1 MAKETILTTVP
12 AVKAKPA
19 ADGKP
24 EVKASP
30 ELSASVEYDFGE
42 TAEVMI
48 KRYGDE
54 TVKSN
59 ARAQFI
65 ISLRRIVRDLLGKS
79 KTVAEIQEHIKGWKP
94 TLAKART
101 PKDPVATAVTLVAG
115 MTDEQK
121 KEFLGVV
128 KTSL

>member
-1 MAKETILTTVP
+1 MARETILTTVT

-30 ELSASVEYDFGE
+30 ELNASVEYDFGE
-42 TAEVMI
+42 TAVGMI
-48 KRYGDE
+48 KQFGDE

-65 ISLRRIVRDLLGKS
+65 ISLRRIVRDLLGKG
-79 KTVAEIQEHIKGWKP
+79 KAVAEIQEHISKWVP
-94 TLAKART
+94 SLAKART